1 MDSAKYDVLTIGN
14 AIVDII
20 ARAEDDFLVE
30 NNINKAA
37 MNLIDAKRAV
47 KLYDIMGPA
56 IEASGGSAANTAAGV
71 ASLGGTAAYFGK
83 VANDHLGGVFAHDIK
98 AAGVDFTTEP
108 LIGHPPTA
116 RSMIFVTPA
125 APSRSITHWS

>member
-37 MNLIDAKRAV
+37 MNLIDAERAV
-47 KLYDIMGPA
+47 KLYDVMGPA

-83 VANDHLGGVFAHDIK
+83 VANDH
-98 AAGVDFTTEP
+98 
-108 LIGHPPTA
+108 
-116 RSMIFVTPA
+116 
-125 APSRSITHWS
+125 